1 MTMEMERACYSVS
14 ALNETADRVKAIDW
28 HVNRK
33 NEHFAKCTEIEKVFA
48 FAADNLNRFLFDPE
62 IELKDYRRMSYDFKS
77 YKKTDLDQELNRL
90 HRFIGNEL
98 NAILAMIRSGE
109 VDYKE

>member
-1 MTMEMERACYSVS
+1 MRMERACYSTS
-14 ALNETADRVKAIDW
+14 ALFETAHKVKAIDW
-28 HVNRK
+28 HVNHK
-33 NEHFAKCTEIEKVFA
+33 AEHFAKFIEVEKVFS

-77 YKKTDLDQELNRL
+77 YKKAELDQELNRL

-98 NAILAMIRSGE
+98 NEILAMIRNGE